1 MHSPVSPVPVG
12 PVATGYIWFRPLPKW
27 NTKRRHPA
35 WSQREQSA
43 TTPVCSGSTTWFVHR
58 LSKLARRSVWPV
70 GAPDVPMCRPVLPTY
85 HRNSSIRMSQM
96 CNIYKR
102 KIFSSHSCLLYANN
116 LWWIKFFCCCTD
128 HINYVF
134 EWKFK
139 HKLRTKLIYG
149 ASVSLICLNFGH
161 HFFKWVL
168 YLLSVTETRLQIPL
182 ESVWT
187 CSNTQGWTEPSN
199 QGKKIARQNKIVW
212 PFKIRYED
220 YNVLIARY
228 FRK

>member
-116 LWWIKFFCCCTD
+116 LWWIKFFVVAQTTWIMCL
-128 HINYVF
+128 HENLNINLGQRDIL
-134 EWKFK
+134 
-139 HKLRTKLIYG
+139 HT
-149 ASVSLICLNFGH
+149 SVSLICLNFGH
-161 HFFKWVL
+161 HFLNEFCI
-168 YLLSVTETRLQIPL
+168 YLV
-182 ESVWT
+182 
-187 CSNTQGWTEPSN
+187 
-199 QGKKIARQNKIVW
+199 
-212 PFKIRYED
+212 
-220 YNVLIARY
+220 
-228 FRK
+228 